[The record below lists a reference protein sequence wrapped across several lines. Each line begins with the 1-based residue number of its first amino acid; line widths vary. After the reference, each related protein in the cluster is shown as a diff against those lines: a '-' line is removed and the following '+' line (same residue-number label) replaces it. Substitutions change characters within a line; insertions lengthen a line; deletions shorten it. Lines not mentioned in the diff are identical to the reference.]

1 MSLFKKVMNS
11 LGFRCAIS
19 VSVGLAI
26 VAIIAMGLVIISGS
40 DMGERTQSAAASTL
54 KFPEDE
60 KMLRELSDQILRESA
75 AHEFADIQPAAGGGT
90 FTDGDDATPASHD
103 ADGDSLL
110 APRKDKILHLK
121 EDAPDP
127 QEQ

>member
-19 VSVGLAI
+19 VTVGLAI
-26 VAIIAMGLVIISGS
+26 VAIIAMGLVVLSGTE
-40 DMGERTQSAAASTL
+40 MGERAQTAAATTR
-54 KFPEDE
+54 FPEDE

-90 FTDGDDATPASHD
+90 FNDTDSAAPATRD
-103 ADGDSLL
+103 ADDDNLL
-110 APRKDKILHLK
+110 APRKDKVLHLQ
-121 EDAPDP
+121 EVPDP